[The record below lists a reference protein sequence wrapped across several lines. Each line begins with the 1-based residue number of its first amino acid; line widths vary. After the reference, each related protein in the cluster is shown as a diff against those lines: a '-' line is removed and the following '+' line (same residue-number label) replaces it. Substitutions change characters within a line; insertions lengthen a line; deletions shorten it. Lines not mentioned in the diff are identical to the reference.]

1 MSVSIISCPGCKQL
15 ILSDTVQCPSCQHVL
30 DEDKAGRITTE
41 LPAVVK
47 AGEDEVPCPDCGE
60 QVRAGLVRC
69 WRCGGF
75 LREEIA
81 ETYQKML
88 EGPQKATYSE
98 VAAEQL
104 NETTGGA
111 GSSQDESPP
120 ESDSPESVAA
130 EDNDF
135 ELADG
140 ISMMSESQLM
150 MKQKAEARAEAQARA
165 AKDAG
170 TQEAESKEETYG
182 LASTPDTEAPEPPA
196 AAAESSAETTAD
208 KKEEASKESD
218 EPKTDEAKSDGEAKL
233 DDDSE
238 SKDKSVEAGAPG
250 MAETGDVLLDIA
262 MKEEKEEKTR
272 RKTRAKE
279 KARTKGDR
287 VALKGFLFVFCP
299 NGHQIQVEER
309 FRGQTGRCPRCKSV
323 FHVPQLDWETKKN
336 LAKQAEEEAKKES
349 RYTGWALDAK
359 LHQLDPTKLKLKPG
373 SLQKE
378 FQEVDLGYTEDG
390 LLIVTHGKQNAGLFA
405 GEKNKKKFEE
415 LREAVQE
422 HLRLEQELLD
432 LPAAGFRE
440 YKKDD
445 MEKIT
450 VVQPTAAIHESMFAG
465 VPVFGEGMI
474 AVRMPA
480 LEQDKDATDIMF
492 VSFSLTEFREFAEQV
507 KERFGIEDLGHMEG
521 VPGDD
526 SFSKHKCHY
535 SDRIIE
541 SIEATDYHQA
551 DPKIELE
558 IIGRKCQACNLVV
571 SEESRKKEKLGG
583 AAGKGIAKAKCP
595 KCTQKFGDTTL
606 YGVKKEEGSAEGLDA
621 SGGMK

>member
-30 DEDKAGRITTE
+30 DQDKAGMITTE

-104 NETTGGA
+104 NEAAGG
-111 GSSQDESPP
+111 GESSQDA
-120 ESDSPESVAA
+120 SPEPDSAEPEAA

-150 MKQKAEARAEAQARA
+150 MKQKAEARAEAQAKA
-165 AKDAG
+165 AKDA
-170 TQEAESKEETYG
+170 AEMPEGETYG
-182 LASTPDTEAPEPPA
+182 LASASEPEAPEPPA
-196 AAAESSAETTAD
+196 AKAEDSTPPAE
-208 KKEEASKESD
+208 EEAKEA
-218 EPKTDEAKSDGEAKL
+218 EKPKADEAKADGEEKSDG
-233 DDDSE
+233 DSE
-238 SKDKSVEAGAPG
+238 SKDKSVEDGAPG

-262 MKEEKEEKTR
+262 MKEEKEGKTR
-272 RKTRAKE
+272 RKARAKE

-299 NGHQIQVEER
+299 NGHQIQVEDR

-378 FQEVDLGYTEDG
+378 FQEVDLGYTDDS

-415 LREAVQE
+415 LRAAVQE
-422 HLRLEQELLD
+422 HLRLDQELLD
-432 LPAAGFRE
+432 LPAAGSRE
-440 YKKDD
+440 YKKED
-445 MEKIT
+445 MEKVT

-474 AVRMPA
+474 AVRMPV
-480 LEQDKDATDIMF
+480 LEQDKDVKDIMF
-492 VSFSLTEFREFAEQV
+492 VSFSLTEFRDFAEQV

-521 VPGDD
+521 VPGAD

-595 KCTQKFGDTTL
+595 KCTQKFGDITL
-606 YGVKKEEGSAEGLDA
+606 YGIKKEDGDAEGLDS

>member
-15 ILSDTVQCPSCQHVL
+15 ILSDTVQCPTCQHVL

-75 LREEIA
+75 LREDIA
-81 ETYQKML
+81 EKYQKML
-88 EGPQKATYSE
+88 ESPQKATYSE
-98 VAAEQL
+98 IAAEQL
-104 NETTGGA
+104 NETTGG
-111 GSSQDESPP
+111 SESPQDESAP
-120 ESDSPESVAA
+120 ESDSPNPAES

-135 ELADG
+135 ELAEG

-150 MKQKAEARAEAQARA
+150 MKQKAEARANAQARA
-165 AKDAG
+165 AKAV
-170 TQEAESKEETYG
+170 AEMPKDETYG
-182 LASTPDTEAPEPPA
+182 LASTPEPEATESPA
-196 AAAESSAETTAD
+196 AE
-208 KKEEASKESD
+208 
-218 EPKTDEAKSDGEAKL
+218 EPKADEAKADGEAKP
-233 DDDSE
+233 DDDSK
-238 SKDKSVEAGAPG
+238 SIDKSVQDGAPG

-272 RKTRAKE
+272 RKIRAKE
-279 KARTKGDR
+279 KTRTKGDR

-349 RYTGWALDAK
+349 RYTDWALDAK
-359 LHQLDPTKLKLKPG
+359 LHQLDTTKLKLKPG

-378 FQEVDLGYTEDG
+378 FQEVDLGYTEDS

-415 LREAVQE
+415 LRAAVQE
-422 HLRLEQELLD
+422 HLRLDQELLD
-432 LPAAGFRE
+432 LPAAGYRE
-440 YKKDD
+440 YKKED
-445 MEKIT
+445 MEKVT

-492 VSFSLTEFREFAEQV
+492 VSFSLTEFRDFAEQV
-507 KERFGIEDLGHMEG
+507 KERFGTEDLGHMEG
-521 VPGDD
+521 VPGAD

-551 DPKIELE
+551 DPQIDLE

-595 KCTQKFGDTTL
+595 KCTQKFGDITL
-606 YGVKKEEGSAEGLDA
+606 FGIRKEDGDAEGLDS